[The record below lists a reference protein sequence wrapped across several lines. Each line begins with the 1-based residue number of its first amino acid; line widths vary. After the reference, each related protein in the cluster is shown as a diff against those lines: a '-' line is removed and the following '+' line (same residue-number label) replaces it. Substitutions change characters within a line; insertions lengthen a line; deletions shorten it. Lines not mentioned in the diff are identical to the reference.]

1 MNPAVSHVIPQ
12 PSSELLHL
20 EQKLLRELAQSE
32 YDAYLHT
39 QRQAAR
45 LGDCTPAEVCLE
57 ISGHAESTR
66 PRLHAL
72 MEARDRRVG
81 HALASFVGRIFS
93 NLRHYG
99 LDNVIANERSYRAT
113 LLGLR
118 HGVEAARLLRFV
130 SLRCGSD
137 DVTVFCSEL
146 LSVREAQLDRAVA
159 ALEWFADHPELA
171 AH

>member
-1 MNPAVSHVIPQ
+1 MNTAVSYVESEASH
-12 PSSELLHL
+12 ELLEL
-20 EQKLLRELAQSE
+20 EHKLLRELAQSE

-45 LGDCTPAEVCLE
+45 LGACLPAEACLE
-57 ISGHAESTR
+57 ISRHAELTR

-72 MEARDRRVG
+72 MEARGRAVG

-93 NLRHYG
+93 NLRYYG
-99 LDNVIANERSYRAT
+99 LDNAIANERSYRAT

-118 HGVEAARLLRFV
+118 HGVEAAHLLRFV
-130 SLRCGSD
+130 SMRAGDD
-137 DVTVFCSEL
+137 DVTVFCNEL
-146 LSVREAQLDRAVA
+146 LSVRQPQLDRAVS
-159 ALEWFADHPELA
+159 ALEWFADHPKLA